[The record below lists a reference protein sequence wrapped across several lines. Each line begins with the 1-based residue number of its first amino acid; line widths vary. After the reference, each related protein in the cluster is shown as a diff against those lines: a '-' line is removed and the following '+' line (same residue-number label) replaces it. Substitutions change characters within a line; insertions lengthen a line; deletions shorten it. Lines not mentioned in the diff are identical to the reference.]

1 MGLFDHKIKSTTVVP
16 YAPETEQEAWIAIM
30 HACIAVD
37 EVIADVEL
45 EELSQMLAS
54 KELFEGHDVHEYYR
68 RVLLAHA
75 ELGSKHLIDN
85 SVEQVAPGNKPHLF
99 ALTLELLLADGILAE
114 PEEELIGYLI
124 SALEL
129 EEKPAR
135 HIIENILSKHEGS
148 ESI

>member
-1 MGLFDHKIKSTTVVP
+1 MVT

-37 EVIADVEL
+37 EEIADAEL
-45 EELSQMLAS
+45 DELSQMLAS
-54 KELFEGHDVHEYYR
+54 KDIFEGHDVHEYYR

-75 ELGSKHLIDN
+75 DIGSKHLIDN
-85 SVEQVAPGNKPHLF
+85 SVDLLSPASKPGLF
-99 ALTLELLLADGILAE
+99 AITIELLLADGILAE

-135 HIIENILSKHEGS
+135 HIIENILSKHESS
-148 ESI
+148 EGL